1 MHYIITYTLRN
12 DKHLLYK
19 EHTRFIEN
27 INNSYTLLQT
37 VWPPNS
43 ADADNHTPGRFLLSV
58 FLPAIES
65 SQSPLSSTILSD
77 SYPDLYYFI

>member
-12 DKHLLYK
+12 DKHLLDK
-19 EHTRFIEN
+19 EHTRFTEN

-43 ADADNHTPGRFLLSV
+43 ADADNHT
-58 FLPAIES
+58 
-65 SQSPLSSTILSD
+65 
-77 SYPDLYYFI
+77 DLDNGVALWDLRALQIAQINAAACKQVC